1 MRGAKRRGNLTFV
14 TRYEIATPHF
24 PPKADPPMADIRLAM
39 TIGYVKIIFMA
50 YVATTIQIL
59 SGLALIT
66 LILLHSPKGE
76 GLGGIGSGAT
86 LFTGP
91 SQAEAGLDRVTWVA
105 ASVFIF
111 SSALLGW
118 GIIQF

>member
-1 MRGAKRRGNLTFV
+1 
-14 TRYEIATPHF
+14 
-24 PPKADPPMADIRLAM
+24 M
-39 TIGYVKIIFMA
+39 TIPHVRIISMA
-50 YVATTIQIL
+50 YVAVTIQIL

-76 GLGGIGSGAT
+76 GLGGIGSSAS

-105 ASVFIF
+105 ASVFIL